1 MSFFHHDRNL
11 EQMLAPITVIRGGT
25 SRAFFFEG
33 RNVPRP
39 GKGLEE
45 FLLAVRGSP
54 DPMGIDGL
62 GGNTLLQSKVGIVSP
77 SLRSDAD
84 VDYTFVQTFPD
95 QPAGISYKFNCGNVS
110 AGVPVFALMKNMIQ
124 DVPNGR
130 VTIRVF
136 STNTNK
142 MMYMTLDV
150 LNGEARVEGETTIDG
165 VPGTGA
171 EILIDFRDQAGGFT
185 GKLFPTGRLV
195 DSIAMDDGSSID
207 VTIVDMVNLCAFFDA
222 TSFGIGCT
230 GLELPTPSGA
240 VVEPPG
246 MEPRLTELRLKVGK
260 LIGWNQYSLESIRKA
275 LNPLAV
281 SVTGPRDYKDLE
293 GDIVSGR
300 QIDLVARF
308 YAESIMHTAASGS
321 GSTCLAA
328 AASIPGTI
336 PNRILA
342 EGDLRAGKG
351 GNLTFGHPSGRF
363 LVISE
368 PTLAASPNDITFR
381 KLAFPRTARIIC
393 DGTVYIKNSRPPE
406 HSAWMEVNEI
416 TAASFFLEA
425 DKVSIQ
431 K

>member
-1 MSFFHHDRNL
+1 M
-11 EQMLAPITVIRGGT
+11 
-25 SRAFFFEG
+25 
-33 RNVPRP
+33 
-39 GKGLEE
+39 
-45 FLLAVRGSP
+45 
-54 DPMGIDGL
+54 
-62 GGNTLLQSKVGIVSP
+62 
-77 SLRSDAD
+77 
-84 VDYTFVQTFPD
+84 
-95 QPAGISYKFNCGNVS
+95 
-110 AGVPVFALMKNMIQ
+110 
-124 DVPNGR
+124 
-130 VTIRVF
+130 
-136 STNTNK
+136 
-142 MMYMTLDV
+142 
-150 LNGEARVEGETTIDG
+150 
-165 VPGTGA
+165 
-171 EILIDFRDQAGGFT
+171 
-185 GKLFPTGRLV
+185 
-195 DSIAMDDGSSID
+195 
-207 VTIVDMVNLCAFFDA
+207 
-222 TSFGIGCT
+222 
-230 GLELPTPSGA
+230 
-240 VVEPPG
+240 
-246 MEPRLTELRLKVGK
+246 
-260 LIGWNQYSLESIRKA
+260 

-308 YAESIMHTAASGS
+308 YAESIMHTAAPGS

-342 EGDLRAGKG
+342 EGDLCAGKG
-351 GNLTFGHPSGRF
+351 GDLTFGHPSGKF
-363 LVISE
+363 FVVSE